1 MKRTVIAMLIVL
13 IASVGCARVRVEAPK
28 EPIKV
33 DVSMRLDVYQHVV
46 KDIDNIEDMVSGPAV
61 GPQSR
66 LPSFVGIA
74 HADEGLGP
82 DVENA
87 AMRRKARRGDIASLE
102 ARGVLGESGLGM
114 LEVRSASAG
123 AAVEALV
130 REENADRMVIYRG
143 VAEKN
148 GTSVRDVQKIY
159 SQRLQRDAPGGT
171 PIEIFDESTG
181 RASWEVK

>member
-1 MKRTVIAMLIVL
+1 MKKTILAALIILVAG
-13 IASVGCARVRVEAPK
+13 IGCARVRVEAPK

-74 HADEGLGP
+74 YAEEGLGP
-82 DVENA
+82 DVEGA
-87 AMRRKARRGDIASLE
+87 AMRRKARRGQLASLE
-102 ARGVLGESGLGM
+102 ARGVIGENALGM
-114 LEVRSASAG
+114 VEVRSSGAG
-123 AAVEALV
+123 AEALV
-130 REENADRMVIYRG
+130 RDENADRMVIYRG

-148 GTSVRDVQKIY
+148 GTGVREVQNIY
-159 SQRLQRDAPGGT
+159 AKRLQRDAPAGT
-171 PIEIFDESTG
+171 PIEIADESSG
-181 RASWEVK
+181 RSSWQVK